1 MVAVESCA
9 CLRLLSSATTDGTI
23 LCVSFCLLRSVLSV
37 MSAATV
43 VLSLSLSLS
52 LSTAPLSRQEPL
64 QRIIDDSLL
73 EHCTFSTQ

>member
-52 LSTAPLSRQEPL
+52 LHGTSFATGTTATHHRRQ
-64 QRIIDDSLL
+64 SA
-73 EHCTFSTQ
+73 